1 MSKEAYE
8 RPFMDV
14 IEFDTEDII
23 TTSGTTPGG
32 GGSGESTD
40 PLSPYELP
48 LIL

>member
-1 MSKEAYE
+1 MSKKAYE

-23 TTSGTTPGG
+23 ATSGGTP
-32 GGSGESTD
+32 ENPTD

-48 LIL
+48 VIPNL

>member
-14 IEFDTEDII
+14 TEFHTEDII
-23 TTSGTTPGG
+23 TTSDTTP
-32 GGSGESTD
+32 D

-48 LIL
+48 LNP